1 MYVAEHPSLIC
12 FYPELTMRFQS
23 LSVPLLAM
31 ALLAGCSDP
40 VAPPAT
46 MVLPQTAT
54 MGNSVSRTLSLAG
67 YDDEGDV
74 MKPRNVTWTSSNTSV
89 ATVNANGVVS
99 SKSLGATTI
108 TARAGDAVAST
119 QVWVVPA
126 VIQSCETN
134 TATLCANWTLA
145 DSLYNAVWQQG
156 SKAVIRVA
164 RFDADSVRFTRL
176 DPSGTSQGMQAVYR
190 GVPANRAVQNAQVT
204 WTHVEGYSFSGIW
217 NATW

>member
-1 MYVAEHPSLIC
+1 
-12 FYPELTMRFQS
+12 MRFQFVS
-23 LSVPLLAM
+23 APLLAA

-54 MGNSVSRTLSLAG
+54 MGNAASRTLSLVG
-67 YDDEGDV
+67 YDDEGEV
-74 MKPRNVTWTSSNTSV
+74 MKPRGVTWTSSNTSV
-89 ATVNANGVVS
+89 ATVNANGVIS

-108 TARAGDAVAST
+108 TARAGDAVAAT
-119 QVWVVPA
+119 RVWVVPA
-126 VIQSCETN
+126 TIQSCETN

-145 DSLYNAVWQQG
+145 DSVYNAVWQQG
-156 SKAVIRVA
+156 SKAVISVE
-164 RFDADSVRFTRL
+164 RFDADSVRFSRV
-176 DPSGTSQGMQAVYR
+176 DPSGTSQGMRAVYR
-190 GVPANRAVQNAQVT
+190 GVPVNRAVQNALVT